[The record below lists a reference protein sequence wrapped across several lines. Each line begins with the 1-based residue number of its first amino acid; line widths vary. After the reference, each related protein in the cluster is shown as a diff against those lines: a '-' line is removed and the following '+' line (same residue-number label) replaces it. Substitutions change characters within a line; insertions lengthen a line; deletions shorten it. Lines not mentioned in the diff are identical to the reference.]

1 MTAYLYH
8 VGKTLQRYVIFSC
21 PPTFPAHIFASIH
34 RQKAKK
40 KSYIS
45 TPSPSRLFK
54 TLHEVFHTVPHIKQK
69 KEPKIVHKS
78 TSHVPIRGLT
88 INQKS
93 WFITD

>member
-21 PPTFPAHIFASIH
+21 PPTLPAHIFASIH

-45 TPSPSRLFK
+45 TPSPSRLFHA
-54 TLHEVFHTVPHIKQK
+54 LHEVLHRVPRIKQK
-69 KEPKIVHKS
+69 KESEIVHRS
-78 TSHVPIRGLT
+78 MSCDPT
-88 INQKS
+88 
-93 WFITD
+93 